1 MPSKIKVN
9 RGNLEKDEGSVII
22 RGEKNS
28 QKANTDNFVGGRGR
42 VTEFPSDGY
51 HFLRIKSSYS
61 LA

>member
-22 RGEKNS
+22 RGERNS

-42 VTEFPSDGY
+42 VTVAARAG
-51 HFLRIKSSYS
+51 
-61 LA
+61 

>member
-1 MPSKIKVN
+1 MPSKIKVS
-9 RGNLEKDEGSVII
+9 RGSEKMKDLSSF
-22 RGEKNS
+22 RGEMNS

-42 VTEFPSDGY
+42 VTEFPSDSY